1 MKRRAIFG
9 LNIMPKK
16 SKRDVTKAKMKKLT
30 GEKKGDKSKT
40 HKGDMDYTTKKGNSD
55 YHRGGKDVKLSKRPY

>member
-1 MKRRAIFG
+1 
-9 LNIMPKK
+9 
-16 SKRDVTKAKMKKLT
+16 MKKMT